1 MEQIGVPNGFLLCK
15 GSFIGKILANLA
27 RIITSHNPSQVGMV
41 FERLINIVA
50 SCDKVSQKSLAKL
63 ARLFYNNFRPSWAEV
78 SVEIRPMM
86 GLISSVATSSQVG
99 TKLKSLANL
108 ARLLTEAGLLTCG
121 QLGHKLKNG
130 AQVDQHFRCLKDNSV
145 QFELN

>member
-1 MEQIGVPNGFLLCK
+1 MAPIIPDKLSG
-15 GSFIGKILANLA
+15 
-27 RIITSHNPSQVGMV
+27 IITRKDAG
-41 FERLINIVA
+41 
-50 SCDKVSQKSLAKL
+50 KSWAKL
-63 ARLFYNNFRPSWAEV
+63 AQLFYNNFRPSWAEV

-86 GLISSVATSSQVG
+86 GLISSVTTSSQVG

>member
-1 MEQIGVPNGFLLCK
+1 MTVLKMRPKLGHISRML
-15 GSFIGKILANLA
+15 LA
-27 RIITSHNPSQVGMV
+27 RSREEIPDNLSEIITKKDTG
-41 FERLINIVA
+41 
-50 SCDKVSQKSLAKL
+50 KSWAKL
-63 ARLFYNNFRPSWAEV
+63 AQLFYNNFRPSWAEV